1 MSIGS
6 LRGGRGGGRLLE
18 VVLGLALGLAGLFG
32 VLLPLLGVTGPID
45 SGRARDVTIEA
56 VTRVPTAVSS
66 GPVRLRGTHRA
77 EIALAHPDVQQ
88 RILLA
93 LPDLFYGAL
102 LILVLALFLR
112 MARTLRVG
120 DVFVPENARRLQ
132 VIAAAIM
139 ALGVFGPAVDA
150 ITTHLLISGTN
161 VSPAV
166 PFAYTVSAAPLVL
179 GLLVAALAEVFR
191 QGTRLREDTEGL
203 V

>member
-1 MSIGS
+1 MG
-6 LRGGRGGGRLLE
+6 LLQVRRGGRLLE
-18 VVLGLALGLAGLFG
+18 AVLGLALALAGLFG
-32 VLLPLLGVTGPID
+32 VLLPLLGVAGPID
-45 SGRARDVTIEA
+45 SSRARDVTIEA
-56 VTRVPTAVSS
+56 VTRLPASVSS
-66 GPVRLRGTHRA
+66 GPVTLRGTHRA
-77 EIALAHPDVQQ
+77 EIALAHPNVQQ

-102 LILVLALFLR
+102 LILVLALLLR
-112 MARTLRVG
+112 MARTLRVS

-132 VIAAAIM
+132 VIAAAIV
-139 ALGVFGPAVDA
+139 AVGVLGPAVDA
-150 ITTHLLISGTN
+150 ITTHLLISGTA

-166 PFAYTVSAAPLVL
+166 PFAYTVSAAPLLL

>member
-1 MSIGS
+1 MSVES
-6 LRGGRGGGRLLE
+6 LQVRRGGRLLE
-18 VVLGLALGLAGLFG
+18 VVLGLALALAGIFG
-32 VLLPLLGVTGPID
+32 VFLPFLGVTGPFD
-45 SGRARDVTIEA
+45 SSRARDVTIEA
-56 VTRVPTAVSS
+56 VTRVPAAVSS
-66 GPVRLRGTHRA
+66 GPVTLHGTHRA

-102 LILVLALFLR
+102 LILVLALLLR
-112 MARTLRVG
+112 MARTLREG

-132 VIAAAIM
+132 VIAAAIVAM
-139 ALGVFGPAVDA
+139 GVLGPAVDA
-150 ITTHLLISGTN
+150 ITTHLLISGTA

-166 PFAYTVSAAPLVL
+166 PFAYTVSAAPLLL